1 MDRKVVKKTNQRRVS
16 PTTKT
21 RKKVSF
27 KLILPFGKLSSAWQS
42 GYFLIVKKLNFSH
55 IDDFR
60 KRRFFELFFL
70 LSLNNKNRFY
80 SKKAVY
86 MQINKYRNFGFT
98 KRIKTTPIE
107 SGAFMRNER
116 DNAWAWQED
125 FFLCQRLDDQDQMAK
140 KSAAKFTTEFW
151 ESFKMWRNS
160 GYRDGWFDFFSSRKN
175 FNDQINES
183 FILILLLVAFLN
195 HWVNLTV
202 NLEFE

>member
-27 KLILPFGKLSSAWQS
+27 KLILFGMLSSAWQS
-42 GYFLIVKKLNFSH
+42 GVIMSTKIKLVRHWNLFGKEDFSTLIFSNFRS
-55 IDDFR
+55 IT
-60 KRRFFELFFL
+60 
-70 LSLNNKNRFY
+70 KNRLY

-107 SGAFMRNER
+107 FGAFMRNER
-116 DNAWAWQED
+116 HNALAWQED

-160 GYRDGWFDFFSSRKN
+160 
-175 FNDQINES
+175 
-183 FILILLLVAFLN
+183 A
-195 HWVNLTV
+195 
-202 NLEFE
+202 